1 MAGGLIAS
9 RLPRVIDFIE
19 REMAFVGLLEE
30 WEKTICLFHA
40 SFGGPLFA
48 AELMNVRPT
57 AGNGGRASQYNESEL
72 GDVLDAAD
80 QAVYAAAKR
89 RFERDVRDHHADISQ
104 CLRRTTA
111 IASSLPSPSFTSW
124 AHTAGQRFRS
134 VGISFPRS
142 GTFSGTSA

>member
-1 MAGGLIAS
+1 VAGGLIAS
-9 RLPRVIDFIE
+9 RLPRVVDFIE

-57 AGNGGRASQYNESEL
+57 AVGNGGRASQYNESEL

-89 RFERDVRDHHADISQ
+89 RFERDVRDHHEDISQ

-111 IASSLPSPSFTSW
+111 IASSLPTPSFTSW

-134 VGISFPRS
+134 VGISIPRS
-142 GTFSGTSA
+142 GT

>member
-1 MAGGLIAS
+1 
-9 RLPRVIDFIE
+9 
-19 REMAFVGLLEE
+19 MAFVGLLEE

-57 AGNGGRASQYNESEL
+57 AVGNGGRASQYNESEL

-89 RFERDVRDHHADISQ
+89 RFERDVRDHHEDISQ

-111 IASSLPSPSFTSW
+111 IASSLPTPSFTSW

-134 VGISFPRS
+134 VGISIPRS
-142 GTFSGTSA
+142 GT

>member
-9 RLPRVIDFIE
+9 RLPRVVDFIE

-57 AGNGGRASQYNESEL
+57 AGNGGRASQYN
-72 GDVLDAAD
+72 
-80 QAVYAAAKR
+80 
-89 RFERDVRDHHADISQ
+89 VRDHHADISQ

-111 IASSLPSPSFTSW
+111 IASSLPSPSFNSW

-142 GTFSGTSA
+142 GA

>member
-57 AGNGGRASQYNESEL
+57 NGGRASKYNESEL

-89 RFERDVRDHHADISQ
+89 RFERDVRDHRADISQ

-111 IASSLPSPSFTSW
+111 IASSLPSPSFNSW

-142 GTFSGTSA
+142 GA